1 MSRLWSAAPLL
12 LTLASLFWAGN
23 FVLGRAVG
31 AGAAG
36 DLGPVALAFWRWV
49 AAFALVLALGGR
61 LAWRERREIA
71 RAWPFLLFAG
81 LMSVSAYNTL
91 IYVGL
96 QSTPVLN
103 ALLLQSAIPV
113 LILVA
118 GFAIYRDRIGWMQ
131 VLGVALSLAGVIWIL
146 TEGHPARLLE
156 IGLGRGDAL
165 VLLGVAGNAVYFATL
180 RSGPRLHPMAFL
192 VAIFGLGLAL
202 LAPVWWLS
210 GHELPRQ
217 PVDALSIGYLAVFA
231 SLLALLFF
239 NRGVALIGAARA
251 GGFLHLMPVFGSLL
265 SAVFLAEM
273 PRTYHLIGGA
283 VVIAGVLLAQG
294 VLRRPGLRRAAA
306 QKA

>member
-31 AGAAG
+31 TGAAG

-118 GFAIYRDRIGWMQ
+118 GFA
-131 VLGVALSLAGVIWIL
+131 
-146 TEGHPARLLE
+146 
-156 IGLGRGDAL
+156 
-165 VLLGVAGNAVYFATL
+165 
-180 RSGPRLHPMAFL
+180 
-192 VAIFGLGLAL
+192 
-202 LAPVWWLS
+202 
-210 GHELPRQ
+210 
-217 PVDALSIGYLAVFA
+217 

-306 QKA
+306 QKV